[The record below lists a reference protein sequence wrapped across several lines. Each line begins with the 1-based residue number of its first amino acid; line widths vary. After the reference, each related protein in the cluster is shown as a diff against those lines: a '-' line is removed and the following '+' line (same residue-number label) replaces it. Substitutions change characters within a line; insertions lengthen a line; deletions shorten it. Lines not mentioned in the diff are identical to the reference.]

1 MRAVSI
7 SASHPY
13 EVRIGSGLLSDL
25 GAQLRGLFA
34 APRSVMVV
42 SDDTVSA
49 LYGPAAER
57 SLRDAGFCPERFV
70 FPHGERS
77 KTLSTYAAL
86 QQALLTAGF
95 TRSDLIV
102 ALGGGVAGDLAGFAA
117 ATYQRGIPYVQVPT
131 TLLSAVDSSV
141 GGKTAVNL
149 PGGKNQVGAFHQPAL
164 VLCDPDLLHS
174 LPPQEYQN
182 GCGELVKYAMLS
194 GDPLYSALLSEPVSR
209 LPEQVI
215 SACVEIKR
223 DFVQSDEW
231 DTGCRRLLNFGHTV
245 EGGRHVFY
253 FHGAAEGRK
262 VDLVRRNGWAGFELD
277 TGYRLQG
284 AEAACGYTAAFQSV
298 IGEGPI
304 RVVETAE
311 EKRRGLAAIMHQ
323 ATCCGDWTFP
333 DAAVDAVCVLRLDA
347 EELSCKEHL

>member
-223 DFVQSDEW
+223 ALVQSDEW

-245 EGGRHVFY
+245 GHAIESALTMPF
-253 FHGAAEGRK
+253 
-262 VDLVRRNGWAGFELD
+262 L
-277 TGYRLQG
+277 
-284 AEAACGYTAAFQSV
+284 TA
-298 IGEGPI
+298 
-304 RVVETAE
+304 
-311 EKRRGLAAIMHQ
+311 KR
-323 ATCCGDWTFP
+323 WP
-333 DAAVDAVCVLRLDA
+333 
-347 EELSCKEHL
+347 